1 MVALFVI
8 GHVYQRHSAVVLL
21 RLLVHQ
27 GEDPLRAGQ
36 GHDDGVELLGD
47 LVDGVG
53 KALGQL
59 QEAGNNAQ
67 GDGGVHPAEGQSAA
81 HHSHDHVLDIADVHH
96 DRHQDAGVGVGF
108 VRAVEH
114 FVVDPVK
121 AVLGLLLMAED
132 LDNLLTLHHLFDIT
146 IDNTK
151 VGLLLQEIFSA

>member
-1 MVALFVI
+1 MSCCGDPQAQRLVRFSDSSSLVALFII

-96 DRHQDAGVGVGF
+96 DRHQDAGVGC
-108 VRAVEH
+108 
-114 FVVDPVK
+114 
-121 AVLGLLLMAED
+121 GLCPRCG
-132 LDNLLTLHHLFDIT
+132 TFRR
-146 IDNTK
+146 
-151 VGLLLQEIFSA
+151 